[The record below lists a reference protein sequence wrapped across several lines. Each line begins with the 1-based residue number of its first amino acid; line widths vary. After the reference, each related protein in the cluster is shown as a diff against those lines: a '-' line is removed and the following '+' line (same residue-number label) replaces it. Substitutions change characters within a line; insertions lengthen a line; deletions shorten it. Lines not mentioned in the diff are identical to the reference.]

1 MAQGCV
7 CTVLATKSAPDE
19 LFRCGKVLW
28 VGNELGQ
35 ACVWSRVA
43 RLDALARHQG
53 CRGCPSGVPST
64 SRGVRQ
70 STFAMSQR
78 LGRFRVLHSPLEDQH
93 TRGTRDSYS
102 RNTRNAQ
109 KPFVTQCSKT
119 VCLRALLAPSRTWPW
134 LHDDRS
140 PIRA

>member
-1 MAQGCV
+1 MAQGGM

-35 ACVWSRVA
+35 ARVWSRVA

-78 LGRFRVLHSPLEDQH
+78 LGRLRALHSPLGDQH
-93 TRGTRDSYS
+93 TRSTRDSYS

-109 KPFVTQCSKT
+109 KPLKT
-119 VCLRALLAPSRTWPW
+119 VS
-134 LHDDRS
+134 S
-140 PIRA
+140 NGF